1 LKISTWQFL
10 SLKFKVVLGTVAL
23 TIAILVIVSAVQM
36 HFMRQDMRRMLSD
49 QQFAAVS
56 RAAQD
61 LDARIEINRDVL
73 VRLAKGFPVSAL
85 QSRDATRGYLIA
97 RPALLASFDD
107 VLILT
112 PDGNLLTH
120 LPETTG
126 MPVPSAETLANIE
139 RLTVTL
145 RPVISEPAIDA
156 NHGVPALQILV
167 PILDDQRRLVGILIG
182 VLTLHNKNLLGTL
195 GDGKVGKSGAF
206 VLMTKGAAPRYLIHP
221 NKRLILQPRTAGDA
235 ESTNRALQ
243 GFEGS
248 AEDPDSNHEPSLYS
262 YKSLKQVAWLLMAIV
277 PLNEVYAPINSAEQ
291 RLWLITLAVCV
302 IVIPG
307 AWLWAWLMLNPL
319 SVLRDDVDRMRHDG
333 IERAPKLAHRN
344 DEIGDLSRSFY
355 TLIQEHSSAAARQQD
370 AERQLRVV
378 AESASR
384 AKSEFL
390 ANMSHEVRTPMNGV
404 LGLTELLLDTPLNSE
419 QRDYAETILT
429 SGQALLAITNDILDL
444 SKIDA
449 GKLDLE
455 LIAYDPA
462 RTVQD
467 VIELFAT
474 RASSKGLV
482 LESDV
487 AADVPHNL
495 IGDPGRL
502 RQVLSNLIGNSIKFT
517 VTGSVKVKARVV
529 EKKSD
534 HVVLAF
540 AVHDSGIGMTPVQ
553 QAKLFRPYS
562 QAETSTARRFGG
574 TGLGLAICFRLVEL
588 MGGTFDVQTEPGAG
602 STFTFTMRCALAEP
616 GAIHAHKSSRVVLS
630 RRFSGRVLL
639 VEDNAV
645 NRKVASTTLKRLGLD
660 VLEAENGSIALRTL
674 AHERVDLIL
683 MDMNMPVMD
692 GVEATQRIRAAER
705 SGDRRGRIPIIAMS
719 ANVMKEGM
727 EACRSAG
734 MDDFV
739 PKPFERSQAI
749 DALARWLPPGAAV
762 APASPPA
769 EFDAQVDSAIDL
781 AYYRQVEE
789 TMGDEM
795 ESLMIEF
802 MSSTTELLRD
812 IARAAQE
819 TDCATIR
826 RRAHALRSS
835 ALTVGATR
843 LGAMAADLEA
853 RASLEPCAGMEQI
866 GATLM
871 TEFARVVRA
880 LNHLLPMKTL
890 GG

>member
-1 LKISTWQFL
+1 MWQFL
-10 SLKFKVVLGTVAL
+10 NLKFKVVLGTVAL

-36 HFMRQDMRRMLSD
+36 HFMRQDMRRLLSD

-61 LDARIEINRDVL
+61 LDDRIEINRDVL
-73 VRLAKGFPVSAL
+73 TRLAKGFPVVAL
-85 QSRDATRGYLIA
+85 QSRDATRGYLMA

-112 PDGNLLTH
+112 RDGILLTH

-126 MPVPSAETLANIE
+126 PQALGAETLADIE
-139 RLTVTL
+139 KLTLTL
-145 RPVISEPAIDA
+145 RPVISEPAMNA
-156 NHGVPALQILV
+156 SHGVPALQILV
-167 PILDDQRRLVGILIG
+167 PILDDQRRFVGILIG
-182 VLTLHNKNLLGTL
+182 VLTLQNKNLLGIL
-195 GDGKVGKSGAF
+195 GDGKVGRSGAF

-221 NKRLILQPRTAGDA
+221 NKSLILQPRTAGDA
-235 ESTNRALQ
+235 KSTNRALQ

-248 AEDPDSNHEPSLYS
+248 AEDPDSKGEPSLYS
-262 YKSLKQVAWLLMAIV
+262 YKSLKAVNWLLMAIV
-277 PLNEVYAPINSAEQ
+277 PLSEVYAPINAAAH

-302 IVIPG
+302 IVIPV
-307 AWLWAWLMLNPL
+307 AWMWAWLMLNPL
-319 SVLRDDVDRMRHDG
+319 SVLRDDIERMRRDG
-333 IERAPKLAHRN
+333 IERAPKLAHRS
-344 DEIGDLSRSFY
+344 DEIGDLSRGFH
-355 TLIQEHSSAAARQQD
+355 TLIQEHSAAAARQQD
-370 AERQLRVV
+370 TERQLRVV

-419 QRDYAETILT
+419 QRDYVETILT

-455 LIAYDPA
+455 LIAYDPG

-487 AADVPHNL
+487 ALDVPRNL

-502 RQVLSNLIGNSIKFT
+502 RQVLSNLVGNSLKFT
-517 VTGSVKVKARVV
+517 VTGSVKVRARIA
-529 EKKSD
+529 EKQPD
-534 HVVLAF
+534 HVILAF
-540 AVHDSGIGMTPVQ
+540 AVQDSGIGMTPEQ
-553 QAKLFRPYS
+553 QARLFRPYS
-562 QAETSTARRFGG
+562 QAESSTARRFGG
-574 TGLGLAICFRLVEL
+574 TGLGLAICSRLVEL
-588 MGGTFDVQTEPGAG
+588 MGGTFDVRTEPGAG

-616 GAIHAHKSSRVVLS
+616 GAIHASKPIRVPLS

-639 VEDNAV
+639 VEDNVV
-645 NRKVASTTLKRLGLD
+645 NRKVASTTLRRLGLE
-660 VLEAENGSIALRTL
+660 VLEAENGSVALDIL

-692 GVEATQRIRAAER
+692 GVEATLRIRAAER
-705 SGDRRGRIPIIAMS
+705 GGDGRGRVPIIAMS
-719 ANVMKEGM
+719 ANVMKEGID
-727 EACRSAG
+727 ACRNAG

-762 APASPPA
+762 APVSPPA
-769 EFDAQVDSAIDL
+769 EFDAQTGSAIDL
-781 AYYRQVEE
+781 ACYRQVQE

-795 ESLMIEF
+795 QSLMHEF
-802 MSSTTELLRD
+802 MSSTSEQLRD
-812 IARAAQE
+812 IERAAAE
-819 TDCATIR
+819 NDCATIR
-826 RRAHALRSS
+826 RRAHAMRTS
-835 ALTVGATR
+835 ASTVGAMR
-843 LGAMAADLEA
+843 LAAMALDLEA
-853 RASLEPCAGMEQI
+853 LAAVEPCAGMEQI
-866 GATLM
+866 CATLM
-871 TEFARVVRA
+871 TELARVGRA
-880 LNHLLPMKTL
+880 LDRLSPTKTQ
-890 GG
+890 GA